1 MMIRQDGENSV
12 DKKALQINLD
22 ATKYGTFAEIGAGQE
37 VARQFFHVG
46 GASGTIAKTISA
58 YDMTFSDAIYGPTPR
73 YVSRQRLGQMLE
85 YEYRLLIERLAE
97 KRGGKTSFFAF
108 ANTVAARAY
117 NHPSESHGWLGVRW
131 QAHPR
136 AEPNQVII
144 HVRMLDKENLQ
155 QQEALGI
162 IGVNL
167 IHGAFYQYQNPEK
180 LIGALLDSLDT
191 ERIQVDMI
199 KFTGPDFHY
208 IDNRLMAL
216 QLVEQGLSDAAM
228 FTADGEVVRADE
240 LLYKKTVIV
249 ERGSFRPLT
258 NTTQDILDCAKAAF
272 VKEPKVM
279 GEEAVVLMEITM
291 QNLAAWGGT
300 SGKIDHTDFID
311 RVEVLGKLG
320 HTVLVSKFGEY
331 FRLGAYLS
339 RCTNKMIGIAM
350 GIPSLIDLFQEKY
363 YTTLQGGILESLG
376 RLFKGDLK
384 LYVYPVKDE
393 KTGEVLTVQNL
404 KVAPNLQ
411 NLYDHLVENHYIEG
425 LEGYKP
431 ENLAIFSRAVLKL
444 IQSGDSSWETMVPPA
459 VAEMIKKGRLYGY
472 RGSVGDQQE
481 ALRGE

>member
-1 MMIRQDGENSV
+1 MILRQDGENSV

-46 GASGTIAKTISA
+46 GASGSIAKTISA
-58 YDMTFSDAIYGPTPR
+58 YDMAFSDAIYGPTPR
-73 YVSRQRLGQMLE
+73 YVSRQRLNQMLE
-85 YEYRLLIERLAE
+85 YEYKLLIERLAD

-117 NHPSESHGWLGVRW
+117 NHPSESHGWLGIRF

-136 AEPNQVII
+136 AEPNQIII
-144 HVRMLDKENLQ
+144 HVRMLDKENLA
-155 QQEALGI
+155 QQEALGL

-167 IHGAFYQYQNPEK
+167 IHGAFYQYQSPEK
-180 LIGALLDSLDT
+180 LIGSLLDSLDT

-240 LLYKKTVIV
+240 LLYKKTVLV

-258 NTTQDILDCAKAAF
+258 NTTQDILDCAKARF
-272 VKEPKVM
+272 LQEPKVV
-279 GEEAVVLMEITM
+279 GEETVVLMEITM
-291 QNLAAWGGT
+291 QNLAAWGGPG
-300 SGKIDHTDFID
+300 GKIDHTDFID

-339 RCTNKMIGIAM
+339 RCTHKMIGIAM
-350 GIPSLIDLFQEKY
+350 GVPSLIDLFQEKY
-363 YTTLQGGILESLG
+363 YTNLEGGILESLG

-393 KTGEVLTVQNL
+393 KTGEVLTVQTL

-411 NLYDHLVENHYIEG
+411 NLYDHLVENHFIEP

-431 ENLAIFSRAVLKL
+431 ENLSIFSRAVLKL
-444 IQSGDSSWETMVPPA
+444 IQSGDAAWETMVPPA

-472 RGSVGDQQE
+472 QTPFADR
-481 ALRGE
+481 

>member
-1 MMIRQDGENSV
+1 MDGDNAV

-73 YVSRQRLGQMLE
+73 YVSRQRLYQMLE
-85 YEYRLLIERLAE
+85 YEYKLLIERLAE
-97 KRGGKTSFFAF
+97 KRGGRTSFFAF
-108 ANTVAARAY
+108 ANTVAAKSY
-117 NHPSESHGWLGVRW
+117 NHPAESHGWLGIRF

-136 AEPNQVII
+136 AEPNQIII
-144 HVRMLDKENLQ
+144 HVRLLDKENVQ

-167 IHGAFYQYQNPEK
+167 IHSAFYQYQNPENF
-180 LIGALLDSLDT
+180 IGSLLDSLT
-191 ERIQVDMI
+191 VERVQVDII

-228 FTADGEVVRADE
+228 FTPDGEVVRPDE
-240 LLYKKTVIV
+240 LLYKKAALV

-258 NTTQDILDCAKAAF
+258 NTTQDILDCAKARF
-272 VKEPKVM
+272 LQEPKVM

-300 SGKIDHTDFID
+300 SGKIDHTDFLERAD
-311 RVEVLGKLG
+311 VLGKLG
-320 HTVLVSKFGEY
+320 YTVLISKFGEY
-331 FRLGAYLS
+331 FKVGAYLS
-339 RCTNKMIGIAM
+339 RCTSKMIGIAM

-363 YTTLQGGILESLG
+363 YTNLEGGILESLG
-376 RLFKGDLK
+376 RLFKNDLK

-393 KTGEVLTVQNL
+393 KTGELLTVQNL
-404 KVAPNLQ
+404 KVAANLQ
-411 NLYDHLVENHYIEG
+411 NLYDHLVENHFIEG

-431 ENLAIFSRAVLKL
+431 EYLSIFSRAVLKL
-444 IQSGDSSWETMVPPA
+444 IQSGDPAWETMVPP
-459 VAEMIKKGRLYGY
+459 VVVEMIKNGRLYGY
-472 RGSVGDQQE
+472 RAPVDHGGM
-481 ALRGE
+481 

>member
-1 MMIRQDGENSV
+1 MINSLDAGSDV

-37 VARQFFHVG
+37 VARRFFHVG

-73 YVSRQRLGQMLE
+73 YVSRQRLYQMLE
-85 YEYRLLIERLAE
+85 YEYKLLQERLAD
-97 KRGGKTSFFAF
+97 KRAGRTSFFAF
-108 ANTVAARAY
+108 ANTVATKSY
-117 NHPSESHGWLGVRW
+117 NHPSESHGWLGIRF

-136 AEPNQVII
+136 AEPNQIII
-144 HVRMLDKENLQ
+144 HVRMLDKDNITQ
-155 QQEALGI
+155 QDALGI

-167 IHGAFYQYQNPEK
+167 IHGAFYLYQNPEK
-180 LIGALLDSLDT
+180 LTGSLLDALSV

-199 KFTGPDFHY
+199 KFAGPDFHY

-228 FTADGEVVRADE
+228 FTADGEVVRPDE
-240 LLYKKTVIV
+240 LLYKKAVIV

-272 VKEPKVM
+272 LKEPKVT
-279 GEEAVVLMEITM
+279 GEDAVVLMEITM
-291 QNLAAWGGT
+291 QNLAAWGGP
-300 SGKIDHTDFID
+300 SGKIDHTDFLD
-311 RVEVLGKLG
+311 RVDVLGKLG
-320 HTVLVSKFGEY
+320 HTVLISKFGEY

-339 RCTNKMIGIAM
+339 RCTNKMVGIAM

-363 YTTLQGGILESLG
+363 YTMLEGGILESLG
-376 RLFKGDLK
+376 RLFKNDLK
-384 LYVYPVKDE
+384 LYVYPVVDE
-393 KTGEVLTVQNL
+393 KTGELLTVQNL

-411 NLYDHLVENHYIEG
+411 NLYDHLVENHFIEG

-431 ENLAIFSRAVLKL
+431 EYLTIFSRAVLKL
-444 IQSGDSSWETMVPPA
+444 IQSGDPAWETMVPAA
-459 VAEMIKKGRLYGY
+459 VADMIKKGRLYGY
-472 RGSVGDQQE
+472 QGAAEG
-481 ALRGE
+481 

>member
-1 MMIRQDGENSV
+1 MMIRQDGDSTV

-73 YVSRQRLGQMLE
+73 YVSRQRLYQMLE
-85 YEYRLLIERLAE
+85 YEYKLLIERLGE
-97 KRGGKTSFFAF
+97 KRAGKTSFFAF

-117 NHPSESHGWLGVRW
+117 NHPSESHGWLGIRF

-136 AEPNQVII
+136 AEPNQIII
-144 HVRMLDKENLQ
+144 HVRMLDKENLV

-167 IHGAFYQYQNPEK
+167 IHGAFYMYQSPEK
-180 LIGALLDSLDT
+180 LIGALLDGLDT

-272 VKEPKVM
+272 IKEPKVM

-363 YTTLQGGILESLG
+363 YTTLEGGILESLG

-393 KTGEVLTVQNL
+393 KTGELVTVQNL

-425 LEGYKP
+425 LEGYNP
-431 ENLAIFSRAVLKL
+431 EYLAIFSRAVLKL
-444 IQSGDSSWETMVPPA
+444 VQSGDPAWETMVPPA
-459 VAEMIKKGRLYGY
+459 VAEMIKKGGLYGY
-472 RGSVGDQQE
+472 QRPAMDGPQSHIE
-481 ALRGE
+481 